1 MNWLPTF
8 LVQDRHFKFGM
19 KLGGIVA
26 LPFVGLDLG
35 YLVSGLVVLKLAKS
49 KWPTL
54 FVRRLVLIA
63 AATLM
68 GISMISIP
76 YAKTDALVVALLVVS
91 TFGMAAWNSNYLCFV
106 EELSPSK
113 VSAVAGVVG
122 SAGAFGGAIFLWL
135 IGLIS
140 EISGSFTLVF
150 LMVAVMIW
158 LASAGLLCT
167 AEPQK
172 LQSFSVQ
179 PLQTKS

>member
-35 YLVSGLVVLKLAKS
+35 YLFSGFVVLKLAKS

-54 FVRRLVLIA
+54 FVRRFVLIA

-68 GISMISIP
+68 GVSMMSIP
-76 YAKTDALVVALLVVS
+76 YAKTDALVVAILIAA
-91 TFGMAAWNSNYLCFV
+91 TFGMAAWNCNYLCFV

-122 SAGAFGGAIFLWL
+122 GAGAFGGALFLWL

-140 EISGSFTLVF
+140 EIYGSFTLVF
-150 LMVAVMIW
+150 LLVGVMIW
-158 LASAGLLCT
+158 LASAGLLFT

-172 LQSFSVQ
+172 LRPFSIE
-179 PLQTKS
+179 PFQTKT